1 VRAFGTGFAVGVGRG
16 GSVLAPNLAGA
27 LFAADLGR
35 PTVSM
40 IMAVGS
46 LVAAGVLTLLVV
58 KSDAATEAESGEARP
73 EAPAG
78 AVAHG
83 R

>member
-1 VRAFGTGFAVGVGRG
+1 MTNQQPKCLLNGRG
-16 GSVLAPNLAGA
+16 

-40 IMAVGS
+40 IMAIGS
-46 LVAAGVLTLLVV
+46 LLAAGVLTLLVV
-58 KSDAATEAESGEARP
+58 KSYAATEAESGETRP
-73 EAPAG
+73 EAPAD
-78 AVAHG
+78 AIAQG